1 MIDID
6 AIRLLLNRSH
16 LNETFQTSS
25 QVVAAAL
32 YQVTAIERFGFL
44 FALEVLTPG
53 EFGLLLLKAKVIV
66 PSHTRIALLQA
77 AMAS

>member
-32 YQVTAIERFGFL
+32 YQVTVEGFGFL

-53 EFGLLLLKAKVIV
+53 EDVDEPLERHRRHQPTAGR
-66 PSHTRIALLQA
+66 PALC
-77 AMAS
+77 